1 MLGQCNGFIGE
12 IASDFD
18 AEEPMCRSKVSN
30 LVLLV
35 YLFFKPTNQLPRTS
49 SYHAVI
55 NMNCENDDVSPDFP
69 EKYSMIRLCPSKPQL
84 VECLAKGLIPVPC
97 SLLQPMQCLQQLPHP
112 HSTIFCLMTDRL
124 LKVNISFSPRKVSKY
139 AELDLN
145 VSMGQP
151 LRVASA
157 RRSRNEASL
166 A

>member
-35 YLFFKPTNQLPRTS
+35 YLPFKHTNQLPRTS

-55 NMNCENDDVSPDFP
+55 NMNCKNDDVSPDFP

-84 VECLAKGLIPVPC
+84 VERPAKGLIPVPR
-97 SLLQPMQCLQQLPHP
+97 SLLQPIQCLQQLPHP
-112 HSTIFCLMTDRL
+112 HSMIFGLMTDRL
-124 LKVNISFSPRKVSKY
+124 LKVNSFVFTKKGIQIGRIEIKCINGPTIACR
-139 AELDLN
+139 
-145 VSMGQP
+145 
-151 LRVASA
+151 
-157 RRSRNEASL
+157 
-166 A
+166 